1 MRFLNGE
8 EGVKLSMIY
17 YFLQIAP
24 HNNNNHI
31 IIIIIIIIMVIII
44 MIIMTIIIIIK
55 CNFNLIWRSK
65 SWKDALVRLCKWASF
80 KSMRLLVRTGWGG
93 GGEVQLVRPVAAGGG
108 SLIGSSNNNDNNNQ
122 HLKTIHN
129 QTNTKELLC
138 RTITIRVNRA
148 MPLTDADCP
157 VVGTYFSLSSCNFTA
172 ALIIASGLQ

>member
-1 MRFLNGE
+1 MAQ
-8 EGVKLSMIY
+8 
-17 YFLQIAP
+17 QILER
-24 HNNNNHI
+24 
-31 IIIIIIIIMVIII
+31 
-44 MIIMTIIIIIK
+44 
-55 CNFNLIWRSK
+55 CSC
-65 SWKDALVRLCKWASF
+65 ALVQMGEFQKHETSCEDG
-80 KSMRLLVRTGWGG
+80 VGGG

-129 QTNTKELLC
+129 QANTKELLC